1 MFFTFFRKI
10 IEMFLSKVL
19 EKLLG
24 QQVSKTTS
32 EILFNLSLFNSIWWR
47 YLVTQLISL
56 TFCYYWMVLFIL
68 YQQEMEVKDL
78 SIQTNEELSHAL
90 EKRTLNWEEL
100 MRSDTFASIYSEN
113 NINNIRMTGFR
124 PAMALIE
131 DIVSREIPLKVLL
144 RGLLDIGNRKA
155 ISIIEKDM
163 MSKGFYVEDSGGRP
177 PPPPYICRQPEEHD
191 MASSSYAPLI
201 QRGEQSE
208 TLAYPVQESGTNN
221 DSRPCVPRRPGYME
235 IVLSFFPC
243 LSLPFVP

>member
-32 EILFNLSLFNSIWWR
+32 EIFFNLSLFNSIWWR
-47 YLVTQLISL
+47 YLLTQLISL
-56 TFCYYWMVLFIL
+56 TFCYHWMVLFIL
-68 YQQEMEVKDL
+68 YQQQMEVKDL

-144 RGLLDIGNRKA
+144 RGLLEIGNRKA
-155 ISIIEKDM
+155 ISIIEKGTLLVWPTLKQYGNDR
-163 MSKGFYVEDSGGRP
+163 FR
-177 PPPPYICRQPEEHD
+177 ILI
-191 MASSSYAPLI
+191 AS
-201 QRGEQSE
+201 
-208 TLAYPVQESGTNN
+208 VN
-221 DSRPCVPRRPGYME
+221 
-235 IVLSFFPC
+235 LS
-243 LSLPFVP
+243 